1 MKLIPFLSKSSET
14 TWPWQC
20 GVSSPRTL
28 SFRADDATVFG
39 ASQPYHHPNF
49 AADQYSSP
57 DDDSVEKVIK
67 GLRSERLFF
76 EPGQT
81 SSKLEEE
88 AAATVE
94 EESPFKE
101 SVAMSV
107 ESTDPFLDFRRSMEE
122 MVTAHHHHGHED
134 EEESGLKVLD
144 WEFLEELLTCYLKI
158 NGKSNH
164 GYIVGAF
171 VDLLVSL
178 SAHSSSSHPSNHEK
192 SPAAAAATAAI
203 ILPPSSSPSSSS
215 SSSNENCLLSCT
227 NSHSFTSPLSFCSST
242 CSTSPCLSFPQ
253 DRD

>member
-1 MKLIPFLSKSSET
+1 MKLIPFLSKSSES

-28 SFRADDATVFG
+28 SFRADDATAV
-39 ASQPYHHPNF
+39 F
-49 AADQYSSP
+49 AADHYSSSSP

-76 EPGQT
+76 EPGHT
-81 SSKLEEE
+81 SSKLDE
-88 AAATVE
+88 AAATAAAA
-94 EESPFKE
+94 EESPLKE
-101 SVAMSV
+101 SVAMAV

-122 MVTAHHHHGHED
+122 MVAAHHNHGRED
-134 EEESGLKVLD
+134 KIEEVLD

-158 NGKSNH
+158 NGKTNH

-178 SAHSSSSHPSNHEK
+178 SAHSSSHHHHHHHPATHEK
-192 SPAAAAATAAI
+192 SPAAGAGAAVI
-203 ILPPSSSPSSSS
+203 IPPSSSPSSSTS
-215 SSSNENCLLSCT
+215 SDENCLLSCT

-253 DRD
+253 EAQDRD